1 MPQGHSGCGW
11 GWGCVYNM
19 KYERKWLWWTSRQRI
34 NQRAG
39 PDCRTQPESRE
50 PLTWIKWIKCG
61 DFDFKEVV
69 VRRTTYDLLI
79 WFLWLLETEPLY
91 SSGPANPSIPPLLHC
106 CCLFM
111 LFDSSENAAMRLKS
125 NKFFSAHRGSPG
137 ARAAVADALSGQHPS
152 ASGQLRLRLRLWLC
166 LGVFKCRLCA
176 LIKYCFLF
184 SLLLIPLR
192 LCVAVGGN

>member
-1 MPQGHSGCGW
+1 
-11 GWGCVYNM
+11 M

-39 PDCRTQPESRE
+39 PDWRTQPESPSLESNESNVATLISR
-50 PLTWIKWIKCG
+50 KSSY
-61 DFDFKEVV
+61 D
-69 VRRTTYDLLI
+69 VRRTICWFDFYGCSKLNLYIALPLLT
-79 WFLWLLETEPLY
+79 LL
-91 SSGPANPSIPPLLHC
+91 SSISPLLHC

-125 NKFFSAHRGSPG
+125 NKFFSAHRGSPE